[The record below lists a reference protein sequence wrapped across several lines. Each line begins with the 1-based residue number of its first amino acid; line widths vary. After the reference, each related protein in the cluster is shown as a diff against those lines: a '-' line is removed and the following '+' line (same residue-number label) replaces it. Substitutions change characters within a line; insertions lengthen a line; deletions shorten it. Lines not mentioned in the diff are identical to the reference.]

1 MEPHFRLG
9 VLEALKALRS
19 GRITVKAY
27 CASLAARVAACEPRV
42 GAWAWFDPERLLVE
56 AAARDKAKGPKGA
69 LFGLPVG
76 LKDIMSTRGIP
87 TGMGSQIYAGHVPAV
102 SATVATRIEDLGG
115 IVEGKTVTTEF
126 AYRYPGKTRNPWNE
140 RHTPGGSS
148 SGSAASVSLGMA
160 PAALGTQ
167 TLGSVIRP
175 AAYCGVVGYKPSF
188 GAISRAG
195 IHPFSTTLD
204 HVGVFARSVADAG
217 YVAACLMGKD
227 DQDRATA
234 ATGHPVVLEVPTGV
248 AKRAPKLA
256 AIRTPMWR
264 LATEPQRGN
273 FDECLKLLSRRGSD
287 VEEVTLPAAF
297 DEAWD
302 NVMVIMAYD
311 AVQSFDGLE
320 QHARN
325 RMSEPLVSLLDRGH
339 LTDPRNVAA
348 ALKKREHYIEHLD
361 GLLERFDAIVTVPAT
376 GEAPAGLG
384 NTGDAAFC
392 SLWTQAGMP
401 AITIPSGRGP
411 QGLPLGFQVVG
422 RWRGD
427 QGLLEVAAWCERALG
442 VSMGFPS

>member
-1 MEPHFRLG
+1 M
-9 VLEALKALRS
+9 V
-19 GRITVKAY
+19 
-27 CASLAARVAACEPRV
+27 
-42 GAWAWFDPERLLVE
+42 
-56 AAARDKAKGPKGA
+56 
-69 LFGLPVG
+69 
-76 LKDIMSTRGIP
+76 
-87 TGMGSQIYAGHVPAV
+87 
-102 SATVATRIEDLGG
+102 
-115 IVEGKTVTTEF
+115 
-126 AYRYPGKTRNPWNE
+126 
-140 RHTPGGSS
+140 
-148 SGSAASVSLGMA
+148 

-195 IHPFSTTLD
+195 IHPFSTSLD

-217 YVAACLMGKD
+217 YVAACLMGAD
-227 DQDRATA
+227 PRDPATVA
-234 ATGHPVVLEVPTGV
+234 PGRSATLEAPVGV
-248 AKRAPKLA
+248 ARRTPKLA

-264 LATEPQRGN
+264 LASEPQRGN
-273 FDECLKLLSRRGSD
+273 FDAGLKQLSRRGAD
-287 VEEVTLPAAF
+287 IEEVTLPAAF

-325 RMSEPLVSLLDRGH
+325 RMSEPLVTLLDRGH
-339 LTDPRNVAA
+339 LTDPRNMAV
-348 ALKKREHYIEHLD
+348 ALKKRAHYIEHLD
-361 GLLERFDAIVTVPAT
+361 ALLERFDAIVTVPAT

-401 AITIPSGRGP
+401 AVTMPSGRGP
-411 QGLPLGFQVVG
+411 QGLPLGIQVVG

-427 QGLLEVAAWCERALG
+427 QDLLEVATWCERALD
-442 VSMGFPS
+442 SPMGFPA